1 VQPVKSILVSF
12 RESRSLDDFVSQ
24 VSGVSALAEPARR
37 ALYLYVAA
45 QPEAVSRDQAAEGVD
60 LPRHT
65 AKFHLDKLVE
75 EGLLDTE
82 FRRLSGRRGPGAGR
96 PTKLYRRSAREVAVT
111 LPQRHYDLAGQI
123 LAGAVE
129 AAARDGAPVLDA
141 VHHAAAESGRLLGA
155 AAQVPD
161 GGSGVSSLD
170 DLAATLAAQGYEPR
184 VQDGVVT
191 LANCPFHAL
200 AREHTALVCG
210 MNLHLI
216 TAMLDELGHADV
228 QARLDP
234 APERCCVSLIRGPA

>member
-1 VQPVKSILVSF
+1 
-12 RESRSLDDFVSQ
+12 LDEFVSQ

-111 LPQRHYDLAGQI
+111 LPPRHYDLAGQI
-123 LAGAVE
+123 LAHAVD
-129 AAARDGAPVLDA
+129 AAARDGVPVLDA
-141 VHHAAAESGRLLGA
+141 VQRAAAECGRRLGA
-155 AAQVPD
+155 GAQVREER
-161 GGSGVSSLD
+161 SGASSLD
-170 DLAATLAAQGYEPR
+170 HLAATLAAQGYEPR
-184 VQDGVVT
+184 VRDGVVV

-200 AREHTALVCG
+200 ARDHTALVCG

-216 TAMLDELGHADV
+216 TAMLDELGHTDV
-228 QARLDP
+228 QAMLDP
-234 APERCCVSLIRGPA
+234 APDRCCVTLSRAPA